1 VAKNKGGTTVII
13 KKKGDG
19 EHAAHHGG
27 SWKVAYADFVT
38 AMMAFFLLM
47 WLIAAL
53 KPQQKET
60 LAFVFKDTK
69 QGSPSEIKQGVSPAM
84 FIPSDAKIGQAEMKL
99 SEKDQLK
106 YEVAMLVKEL
116 LAQHQEVQNNS
127 GLSSDNAGVL
137 MQVNNAVMFAQ
148 NSAVLKPEA
157 AKLLD
162 GVSTILLAQKV
173 DLVIRGHTD
182 DAENGNGLYPSK
194 WELSAARAAA
204 CLRYVLAKGSG
215 AIAATRM
222 RAAGYADSRPLVPV
236 IDEGSRAANRRVEFY
251 YHSPGTETW

>member
-1 VAKNKGGTTVII
+1 VAKSKGSPNIIII
-13 KKKGDG
+13 KKVG
-19 EHAAHHGG
+19 EGHAPHHGG

-60 LAFVFKDTK
+60 LAFVFKDVKGNPT
-69 QGSPSEIKQGVSPAM
+69 EIKQGVSPAA
-84 FIPSDAKIGQAEMKL
+84 FIPKDAKIGMAEMNL
-99 SEKDQLK
+99 SEKDKLK
-106 YEVAMLVKEL
+106 YEVALLVKEL
-116 LAQHQEVQNNS
+116 LAKDKDLQSNS
-127 GLSSDNAGVL
+127 GISSDNSGVL
-137 MQVNNAVMFAQ
+137 LQVNNAAMFSA

-162 GVSTILLAQKV
+162 GVADILLAQKV

-182 DAENGNGLYPSK
+182 DTENGNGLYPSK

-204 CLRYVLAKGSG
+204 CLRYVLAKGNG

-222 RAAGYADSRPLVPV
+222 RAAGYADSRPLVP
-236 IDEGSRAANRRVEFY
+236 IFDDAGRAANRRVEFY
-251 YHSPGTETW
+251 YHSPETETW

>member
-1 VAKNKGGTTVII
+1 MAKSKGTQNIIII
-13 KKKGDG
+13 KKGGDG
-19 EHAAHHGG
+19 HAAHHGG

-53 KPQQKET
+53 KPQQKES
-60 LAFVFKDTK
+60 LSIVFKDVKQDASQVTK
-69 QGSPSEIKQGVSPAM
+69 QVVMPV
-84 FIPSDAKIGQAEMKL
+84 FIPKDAKVGTTEMNL

-106 YEVAMLVKEL
+106 YQVALLVKEL
-116 LAQHQEVQNNS
+116 LAKDQELQNNS
-127 GLSSDNAGVL
+127 GISSDNAGVL
-137 MQVNNAVMFAQ
+137 MQVNNSVMFAP

-162 GVSTILLAQKV
+162 GVADILLAQKV

-182 DAENGNGLYPSK
+182 DTETGNGLYPSK

-204 CLRYVLAKGSG
+204 SLRYILAKGNG

-236 IDEGSRAANRRVEFY
+236 FDDASRTANRRVEFY
-251 YHSPGTETW
+251 YHSPETETW

>member
-1 VAKNKGGTTVII
+1 VAKSKGSQNIIII
-13 KKKGDG
+13 KKGG
-19 EHAAHHGG
+19 EGHAAHHGG

-53 KPQQKET
+53 KPQQKES
-60 LAFVFKDTK
+60 LSIVFKDVKKDATQVTK
-69 QGSPSEIKQGVSPAM
+69 QVVMAT
-84 FIPSDAKIGQAEMKL
+84 FIPKDAKIGMAEMNL

-106 YEVAMLVKEL
+106 YQVALLVKEL
-116 LAQHQEVQNNS
+116 LAKDQDLQNNS
-127 GLSSDNAGVL
+127 GISSDNAGVL
-137 MQVNNAVMFAQ
+137 MQVNNSVMFAP

-157 AKLLD
+157 AKMLD
-162 GVSTILLAQKV
+162 GVTDIMLSQKV
-173 DLVIRGHTD
+173 NLVIRGHTD
-182 DAENGNGLYPSK
+182 DTENGSGLYPSK

-204 CLRYVLAKGSG
+204 CLRYILAKGNG

-236 IDEGSRAANRRVEFY
+236 FDDASRSANRRVEFY
-251 YHSPGTETW
+251 YHSPETETW

>member
-1 VAKNKGGTTVII
+1 VAKNKGGNTVII
-13 KKKGDG
+13 KRKGGD

-53 KPQQKET
+53 KPQQKES
-60 LAFVFKDTK
+60 LAIVFKDIKGNPT
-69 QGSPSEIKQGVSPAM
+69 EIKQGVAPAV
-84 FIPSDAKIGQAEMKL
+84 FIPKDAKIGLAEMKL

-106 YEVAMLVKEL
+106 YEVALLVKEL
-116 LAQHQEVQNNS
+116 LAQNKELQSNS
-127 GLSSDNAGVL
+127 GISADNAGVL
-137 MQVNNAVMFAQ
+137 MHVNNSVMFAP

-157 AKLLD
+157 AKMLD
-162 GVSTILLAQKV
+162 GVADILLAEKV
-173 DLVIRGHTD
+173 NMVIRGHAD
-182 DAENGNGLYPSK
+182 DTESGGNQYPSK

-204 CLRYVLAKGSG
+204 ALRYILGKGGG

-236 IDEGSRAANRRVEFY
+236 VDDASRAANRRVEFF
-251 YHSPGTETW
+251 YHSPETETW